1 LAETPVS
8 EYTQFLQ
15 KIAANPSL
23 TKAYAKLLKA
33 ANFYN
38 GPITDKYTPALQQA
52 FDSMEASRLSISK
65 VRPIKRDDF
74 INETISLGTG
84 GGAGGTTTQRQ
95 RYIASPTQ
103 AAALL
108 DTISE
113 DLIGRKLSDSE
124 KKKYMAILKAEQKK
138 PESAQVTTTT
148 STGTGTS
155 SSTTQGGLDEQQFL
169 IQQIAGTDE
178 AKANKVLN
186 AYSTVLNMLG
196 GLR

>member
-1 LAETPVS
+1 MAETTVS

-15 KIAANPSL
+15 KIAANPTL
-23 TKAYAKLLKA
+23 TKAYAKLLKS

-38 GPITDKYTPALQQA
+38 GPITDKYTPALQKA
-52 FDSMEASRLSISK
+52 FDSMEAERLSISK
-65 VRPIKRDDF
+65 VRPLTRDSF
-74 INETISLGTG
+74 LNEAITLGTG
-84 GGAGGTTTQRQ
+84 GAGGVSTQSQ
-95 RYIASPTQ
+95 RYVSSPTQ

-124 KKKYMAILKAEQKK
+124 KKKYMAILKVEQQK
-138 PESAQVTTTT
+138 PGSAQVTTTT
-148 STGTGTS
+148 SDGTGTS
-155 SSTTQGGLDEQQFL
+155 SSVTRGGLNEQQFL
-169 IQQIAGTDE
+169 IEQIAGTDE

>member
-1 LAETPVS
+1 MAETTVS

-15 KIAANPSL
+15 KIAANPTL
-23 TKAYAKLLKA
+23 TKAYAKLLKSA
-33 ANFYN
+33 GFYN
-38 GPITDKYTPALQQA
+38 GPITDKYTPALQSA

-65 VRPIKRDDF
+65 VRPVARDAF
-74 INETISLGTG
+74 ISETISLGTG
-84 GGAGGTTTQRQ
+84 GAGGTNTQRQ
-95 RYIASPTQ
+95 RYVASPTQ

-124 KKKYMAILKAEQKK
+124 KKKYMAILKAEQQK

-148 STGTGTS
+148 SSGTGAS
-155 SSTTQGGLDEQQFL
+155 SSVTRGGLDERQFL
-169 IQQIAGTDE
+169 IEQIAGTDE